1 MRAPADGDVTVVT
14 PSRGL
19 ADRATAKAGSL
30 SSFMPRRPPDTPNS
44 DWDPQG
50 PGSRIVQAR
59 KKNESL
65 PTFVSLYNRYF
76 QTTKRP
82 SKNTAVSVDQ
92 TYLRIS
98 CHERPSPGA
107 SVVLSSDD
115 VTGLFKVDEQ
125 RTLIKMAAVP
135 SVPST
140 DGTHDQTAISV
151 VSGDA
156 SAAGAV
162 GTGTPAEFFSSL
174 RLDRDALQRLQKE
187 SSRQACVHCGKS
199 RKFFCFDCHCLVGL
213 EGGKDVPVLQLPIK
227 VDIVKHWNERNSKS
241 TAVHAKLVAPDQ
253 VTIHTFPEVPDLGD
267 TSGTVLL
274 YPCPDA
280 VDIAAVDPAS
290 VTRVVFVDS
299 TWSQCSSILAHP
311 TLAKL
316 RRVQIASEHTLFWR
330 PQSKKPST
338 HLATI
343 EAIYH
348 FFKQLPQEKGD
359 SVTQYDGR

>member
-1 MRAPADGDVTVVT
+1 
-14 PSRGL
+14 
-19 ADRATAKAGSL
+19 
-30 SSFMPRRPPDTPNS
+30 
-44 DWDPQG
+44 
-50 PGSRIVQAR
+50 
-59 KKNESL
+59 
-65 PTFVSLYNRYF
+65 
-76 QTTKRP
+76 
-82 SKNTAVSVDQ
+82 
-92 TYLRIS
+92 
-98 CHERPSPGA
+98 
-107 SVVLSSDD
+107 
-115 VTGLFKVDEQ
+115 
-125 RTLIKMAAVP
+125 MAAVP
-135 SVPST
+135 SIPST
-140 DGTHDQTAISV
+140 DGTHDQTAIPV
-151 VSGDA
+151 VSSDA

-174 RLDRDALQRLQKE
+174 WLDRDALQRLQKE

-280 VDIAAVDPAS
+280 VDIAAVDPTS

-348 FFKQLPQEKGD
+348 FFKQLPHEKGD
-359 SVTQYDGR
+359 SVTQYDGRFDNLLFWFRHQYSLIEETYNKEDAPHSRKLEASGFAHPDPDRTEHRKEKRLRSGDSTNPG